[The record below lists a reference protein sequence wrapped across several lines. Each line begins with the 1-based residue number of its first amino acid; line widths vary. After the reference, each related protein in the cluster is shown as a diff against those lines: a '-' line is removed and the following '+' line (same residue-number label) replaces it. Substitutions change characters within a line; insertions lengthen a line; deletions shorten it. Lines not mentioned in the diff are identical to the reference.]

1 MSITL
6 RIALVIITIMY
17 LILIVSAVKK
27 RKMQTSIAIFW
38 TLTGVLLIIAIAIPN
53 LIELISNF
61 LGFEKASNM
70 IFCLAIF
77 IAFCLNLMLTMIIA
91 KIESRCTT
99 LVQEISI
106 LNKKIIAMEDK
117 INGKRENEEENT

>member
-6 RIALVIITIMY
+6 RIALIIITIVY
-17 LILIVSAVKK
+17 LFLIVSAVKK

-38 TLTGVLLIIAIAIPN
+38 TLTGMLLIIAVAIPN
-53 LIELISNF
+53 FIELISNF

-77 IAFCLNLMLTMIIA
+77 IVFSLNLVLTMTIA
-91 KIESRCTT
+91 KIETKCTT

-106 LNKKIIAMEDK
+106 LNKQIIALEDK
-117 INGKRENEEENT
+117 LNDKRKNQ